1 MSHRPLLD
9 RGPGGHPTSS
19 GGGGAGGVG
28 GDDGG
33 YGSSDPERHIEMV
46 DMYNQQQSRNGSG
59 AFIDKEQDSSASFTT
74 EYRPQQPVEKHF
86 ESRYLARSKV
96 PMKTTLQGKVYNF
109 LERPTGWKCFIYHFT
124 V

>member
-1 MSHRPLLD
+1 MSHRPLLE
-9 RGPGGHPTSS
+9 RGSGGQPAPEGAPPGGT
-19 GGGGAGGVG
+19 

-46 DMYNQQQSRNGSG
+46 DMYNQRSRNGSG
-59 AFIDKEQDSSASFTT
+59 AGPYVDKDLDSSASYSN
-74 EYRPQQPVEKHF
+74 EYGRTQPVEKNF

-96 PMKTTLQGKVYNF
+96 PMKTTVQGKVYNF